1 MELQRL
7 VTGAKLGNNDDFNAL
22 VRLYQ
27 HRLLASVQAM
37 VRDRALAEDLVQE
50 AFVRTWAGLAD
61 LRSADAFPAWLWSTA
76 RNLART
82 QCKLKSRDCGLWVE
96 GEDLDTHPDPRSV
109 SGVEELVP
117 GWSRIA
123 AVLTPD
129 QRQLVQL
136 RHGAGLSL
144 RQIGAVL
151 GIPEQRVKS
160 RLFSLRRK
168 LEKALGEGLPAE
180 NPPFLEEKI
189 MDKIQTLHLGAHV
202 FERLSL
208 AAQTDFS
215 QTVLAGKALGEPLL
229 AEIGRVD
236 RGAEFLTLY
245 GTRLELPE
253 LIVILNHVDRFTEK
267 RLVEHLEVV
276 CPGDAERIKQNMF
289 VFEDLV
295 LLDTDAVRLLVS
307 ELDRDIFATAL
318 TGTERR
324 VKEHLLHSLEEN
336 DRRDLEARVSKA
348 NGDRLLVASAQLSVV
363 NSLRDLDK
371 AGRVAVKRPGESESG
386 QITIT
391 ITRGSPKHR
400 E

>member
-129 QRQLVQL
+129 QRQLVEL

-189 MDKIQTLHLGAHV
+189 MDKIETLHLGAHV
-202 FERLSL
+202 F
-208 AAQTDFS
+208 
-215 QTVLAGKALGEPLL
+215 LGEPLL

-307 ELDRDIFATAL
+307 ELDRD
-318 TGTERR
+318 
-324 VKEHLLHSLEEN
+324 LLHSLEEN